1 MPITLK
7 DFINEL
13 TSCYLLDAEQCAL
26 CLTQFDM
33 DADSGE
39 AEVFAAQLV
48 EHGHLTQ
55 FQASAGLQER
65 SSALVIG
72 DYHVL
77 DIIGSGG
84 MGQVYK
90 ARHRIMKRL
99 VAIKI
104 MHTAKATNPNLVQ
117 RFYREVEAAARLS
130 HPNIVTAYDAGETPG
145 GLYLAMEY
153 VDGVDLSVIL
163 KTVGAPSVNQA
174 VNITLQVARGL
185 AYAHRHRVVHRDI
198 KPGNLLLD
206 RDGTVKILDMGLARF
221 TEAEAAEVSLTM
233 IGPLMGTVEYMAPE
247 HAANPK
253 NADHRSDI
261 YSLGCTMYRLLTGH
275 LPYGGETAVEKVIAQ
290 REHPI
295 PLLSDLVGDIPESLQ
310 GIFARMVAKAPEDR
324 YQSMDECLADLLE
337 IGSQAEECDISGLT
351 NLGSPTATT
360 VFDEGPPDAD
370 TAIDDQIEPA
380 PPTLDAVQTDS
391 GPLADEPITP
401 DEDQE
406 PVAIDSVESESTLH
420 EESPSDIVE
429 PAESS
434 AGSDWGDESSQLE
447 YSDIPDEPDTD
458 IDDDIDDEEETAAD
472 EPHEAN
478 SHEGE
483 SASHGFAHGLKLL
496 LAATA
501 IVAGIGAGL
510 ILRSYFA
517 SSPVAAPTLG
527 AQWGDLLGDVDVDKD
542 VVAGKWDRLLDGSLM
557 AFADEIEHSRM
568 TAGAPIKPN
577 YQVRMIFTRYEGAGG
592 VGLILPLGSG
602 NQVSLEIDG
611 AQGKKSALGS
621 ADYGVRVE
629 EDGPS
634 LSDGVRHTCI
644 VSVENSGEWTRIAVT
659 LDGRELIRYEGPVN
673 ELHLSEEW
681 DSPAG
686 RLGFGVQR
694 YVSAQVHEL
703 SVRALAS
710 RRLAKDKEPST
721 RP

>member
-1 MPITLK
+1 MSSAGRYDIRLALQTEPCKKMPVKLK
-7 DFINEL
+7 DFIDEL

-26 CLTQFDM
+26 CLAQFGI
-33 DADSGE
+33 DADSGQ
-39 AEVFAAQLV
+39 AEVFAARLV

-55 FQASAGLQER
+55 FQASAGLQMR

-77 DIIGSGG
+77 DMIGSGG

-163 KTVGAPSVNQA
+163 KAVGAPSVNQA

-185 AYAHRHRVVHRDI
+185 AYAHRHRVIHRDI

-295 PLLSDLVGDIPESLQ
+295 PLLSDLVGDIPDSLQ
-310 GIFARMVAKAPEDR
+310 GIFARMVAKSPEDR

-370 TAIDDQIEPA
+370 TAVNDEIEPA
-380 PPTLDAVQTDS
+380 PPTLDALQTIV
-391 GPLADEPITP
+391 GPGSNEPMAS
-401 DEDQE
+401 DEDQQPIAQE
-406 PVAIDSVESESTLH
+406 PTESVSTLH

-429 PAESS
+429 HAESD
-434 AGSDWGDESSQLE
+434 ADSDWGDEPS
-447 YSDIPDEPDTD
+447 
-458 IDDDIDDEEETAAD
+458 
-472 EPHEAN
+472 
-478 SHEGE
+478 
-483 SASHGFAHGLKLL
+483 GL
-496 LAATA
+496 
-501 IVAGIGAGL
+501 
-510 ILRSYFA
+510 
-517 SSPVAAPTLG
+517 
-527 AQWGDLLGDVDVDKD
+527 
-542 VVAGKWDRLLDGSLM
+542 
-557 AFADEIEHSRM
+557 
-568 TAGAPIKPN
+568 
-577 YQVRMIFTRYEGAGG
+577 
-592 VGLILPLGSG
+592 
-602 NQVSLEIDG
+602 
-611 AQGKKSALGS
+611 
-621 ADYGVRVE
+621 
-629 EDGPS
+629 
-634 LSDGVRHTCI
+634 
-644 VSVENSGEWTRIAVT
+644 
-659 LDGRELIRYEGPVN
+659 
-673 ELHLSEEW
+673 
-681 DSPAG
+681 
-686 RLGFGVQR
+686 
-694 YVSAQVHEL
+694 
-703 SVRALAS
+703 
-710 RRLAKDKEPST
+710 
-721 RP
+721 